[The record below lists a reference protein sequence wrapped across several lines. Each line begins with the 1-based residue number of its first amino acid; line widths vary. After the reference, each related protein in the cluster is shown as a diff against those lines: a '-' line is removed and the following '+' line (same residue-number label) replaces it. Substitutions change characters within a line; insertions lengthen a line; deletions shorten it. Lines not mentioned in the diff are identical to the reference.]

1 VLTPHEVHAFNEKAQ
16 KFGQIEALQVTWG
29 HEEAVAL
36 SLTLR
41 PLDRAIRHTRMILRA
56 KGVRGLRLYPD
67 RVDVPEVGCLQIRNI
82 ADRGWEN
89 ANFEVLDIEQN
100 EALGFYCAD
109 LEVEL
114 ETRTRRRI
122 L

>member
-1 VLTPHEVHAFNEKAQ
+1 VLTPHEVVAFNEKAQ

-29 HEEAVAL
+29 DDEPVAL

-41 PLDRAIRHTRMILRA
+41 PLDGAARHKRMILRA

-67 RVDVPEVGCLQIRNI
+67 RVDVPEVGCLEIRNI

-114 ETRTRRRI
+114 RTY
-122 L
+122 